1 MSSRTVIDQPARPR
15 SGKKSVSIVRRCAS
29 AACGP
34 CATSDATLPRVV
46 NDIRLALRRLG
57 ATPLFTVFAI
67 LSLAIGVAITT
78 AVYSIVDSVLLR
90 GLGVREPG
98 RVAIVATPYSGRLL
112 AGTVSAPDFHDLR
125 AAQTSFSHMAA
136 SATLIRRV
144 ALPSATQMLMGE
156 AVSGSYFATLG
167 VSAARGR
174 AIQPADDD
182 GAARVVMLGDA
193 LWRRTFASDP
203 RVVGTVVTISSQR
216 YEVIGVAPPT
226 FTGPR
231 GWLASTQFWIPLG
244 TQSDGGR
251 ESRRLTIFGRLAS
264 TVTIAAASSE
274 VRTIA
279 ARLDQSFPPRYP
291 GKSPTATDRPWR
303 AKTMAEIADEDTAVR
318 RFGMTL
324 VALVG
329 LVLVVACTNLGNL
342 VLARGTTRLREIA
355 VRRALGASRWRLV
368 REQCLESVILAAG
381 GAIASYVV
389 FELLRAAIDTE
400 ISLAM
405 PFGGRTT
412 LSFHPV
418 LNVTALGVAVSSL
431 LVALVVFGLEP
442 AIQLTRTIDVRGAL
456 AAGSTPGPPRRRRQR
471 ALLRWQVAIAAGF
484 FIIATM
490 FVKYSIAEARHDS
503 GVDLDRIGVAVLNL
517 DGPEWS
523 EARARRTLDRLL
535 GELRGHPSIES
546 ASLTGGLPFGVSSAL
561 RLSMAPAEQA
571 GAADTPPRMVTAVAA
586 TPSIFRTL
594 GVEILRGRGFD
605 DRDGPGAPR
614 VLIVSEF
621 TARQIF
627 GTADAVGRQ
636 VALAGQPAARAT
648 ATIVGIAA
656 NTDVGSLFADP
667 RPLAYAPF
675 EQYLS
680 AARHGRHARIRIGAD
695 RRGRDA
701 RGDPARGSGRRDR
714 QDRDGTHGARR
725 TVPGHAR
732 VRPHGDRPRRDH
744 APSRDGGSL
753 RHPVERHRQSH
764 ARDRRADVVRR
775 HLQPDQAHGA
785 AGRVSSR
792 ARRAP
797 VRFVD
802 RPRRPGDRA
811 RVPRARRRHRRS
823 LDPGRDAN
831 SVSRRRVF
839 RLLPARP
846 PRRGGRSQCGAPVR
860 VRRLVDFCPRPA
872 KTYSEP
878 VGADGDQASEEKVH
892 AEAGRAA
899 RKGSRVGSPQAVPHH
914 RGPAHREVPHADWQ
928 PPRRRGADGTEAI
941 GLRGTRSR
949 R

>member
-1 MSSRTVIDQPARPR
+1 M
-15 SGKKSVSIVRRCAS
+15 VS
-29 AACGP
+29 
-34 CATSDATLPRVV
+34 
-46 NDIRLALRRLG
+46 DIRLALRRLG

-67 LSLAIGVAITT
+67 LSLAIAVAITT
-78 AVYSIVDSVLLR
+78 AVYSIVDSVMLR

-125 AAQTSFSHMAA
+125 AAQTSFSDMAA
-136 SATLIRRV
+136 SATLIGRV
-144 ALPSATQMLMGE
+144 ALPSGTQMLMGE
-156 AVSGSYFATLG
+156 AVSGAYFATLG

-174 AIQPADDD
+174 AIQRPDDD
-182 GAARVVMLGDA
+182 GAARVVVLADA

-203 RVVGTVVTISSQR
+203 RVVGTVVTISSQP

-231 GWLASTQFWIPLG
+231 GFLASTQFWIPLG
-244 TQSDGGR
+244 SEPDGGR

-291 GKSPTATDRPWR
+291 GKSPTATDRPWQ
-303 AKTMAEIADEDTAVR
+303 AKTMTEIADEDTAVR

-342 VLARGTTRLREIA
+342 VLARGTTRLHELA

-368 REQCLESVILAAG
+368 REQCLESVMLAAG

-400 ISLAM
+400 ISLPM

-418 LNVTALGVAVSSL
+418 PNVTALAVAVSSL

-456 AAGSTPGPPRRRRQR
+456 AAGSTPGPPRRRRQH
-471 ALLRWQVAIAAGF
+471 ALLRWQIAIAAGF

-546 ASLTGGLPFGVSSAL
+546 ASLAGGLPFGVSSAL

-571 GAADTPPRMVTAVAA
+571 GARDTPPRMVAAVAA

-614 VLIVSEF
+614 VLIVSEL
-621 TARQIF
+621 TARQMF
-627 GTADAVGRQ
+627 GTADAVGRL
-636 VALAGQPAARAT
+636 VALAGQPAARGT

-675 EQYLS
+675 EQVPIS
-680 AARHGRHARIRIGAD
+680 RSSRSSRAHRDRCRPPWARCARRSGAPIRTSRSTGS
-695 RRGRDA
+695 GRDA
-701 RGDPARGSGRRDR
+701 RCSPDRSRSCAGSASRRSGSARSRSFSRWRASTASSRTSSPIARARSACGCRAAPPPARSSAWCCWTGIAPCSTGSCSGCRS
-714 QDRDGTHGARR
+714 A
-725 TVPGHAR
+725 
-732 VRPHGDRPRRDH
+732 
-744 APSRDGGSL
+744 SS
-753 RHPVERHRQSH
+753 
-764 ARDRRADVVRR
+764 
-775 HLQPDQAHGA
+775 
-785 AGRVSSR
+785 AGRSR
-792 ARRAP
+792 ARTSGSTWP
-797 VRFVD
+797 SSI
-802 RPRRPGDRA
+802 PG
-811 RVPRARRRHRRS
+811 S
-823 LDPGRDAN
+823 W
-831 SVSRRRVF
+831 S
-839 RLLPARP
+839 
-846 PRRGGRSQCGAPVR
+846 
-860 VRRLVDFCPRPA
+860 
-872 KTYSEP
+872 
-878 VGADGDQASEEKVH
+878 
-892 AEAGRAA
+892 
-899 RKGSRVGSPQAVPHH
+899 
-914 RGPAHREVPHADWQ
+914 
-928 PPRRRGADGTEAI
+928 
-941 GLRGTRSR
+941 
-949 R
+949 

>member
-1 MSSRTVIDQPARPR
+1 
-15 SGKKSVSIVRRCAS
+15 
-29 AACGP
+29 
-34 CATSDATLPRVV
+34 
-46 NDIRLALRRLG
+46 
-57 ATPLFTVFAI
+57 
-67 LSLAIGVAITT
+67 
-78 AVYSIVDSVLLR
+78 
-90 GLGVREPG
+90 
-98 RVAIVATPYSGRLL
+98 
-112 AGTVSAPDFHDLR
+112 
-125 AAQTSFSHMAA
+125 
-136 SATLIRRV
+136 
-144 ALPSATQMLMGE
+144 
-156 AVSGSYFATLG
+156 
-167 VSAARGR
+167 
-174 AIQPADDD
+174 
-182 GAARVVMLGDA
+182 
-193 LWRRTFASDP
+193 
-203 RVVGTVVTISSQR
+203 
-216 YEVIGVAPPT
+216 
-226 FTGPR
+226 
-231 GWLASTQFWIPLG
+231 
-244 TQSDGGR
+244 
-251 ESRRLTIFGRLAS
+251 
-264 TVTIAAASSE
+264 
-274 VRTIA
+274 
-279 ARLDQSFPPRYP
+279 
-291 GKSPTATDRPWR
+291 
-303 AKTMAEIADEDTAVR
+303 MAEIADEDTAVR

-368 REQCLESVILAAG
+368 REQCLESVILAAA

-405 PFGGRTT
+405 PFGGPTT

-456 AAGSTPGPPRRRRQR
+456 AAGSTPPPRRRRQR

-561 RLSMAPAEQA
+561 RFSMAPAERA

-621 TARQIF
+621 TSRQIF

-648 ATIVGIAA
+648 AAIVGIAA

-675 EQYLS
+675 EQYYQRS
-680 AARHGRHARIRIGAD
+680 SRSSRARPDRCRPPWARCARRSGARIRTSRSTGS
-695 RRGRDA
+695 GRDA
-701 RGDPARGSGRRDR
+701 RCSPDRSRSCAGSASRRSASARSRSFSRWRVSTASSRTSSPIARARSACGCRSAPPPARSSAWCCWTGIVPCSTGSCSVCRS
-714 QDRDGTHGARR
+714 A
-725 TVPGHAR
+725 
-732 VRPHGDRPRRDH
+732 
-744 APSRDGGSL
+744 SS
-753 RHPVERHRQSH
+753 
-764 ARDRRADVVRR
+764 
-775 HLQPDQAHGA
+775 
-785 AGRVSSR
+785 AGRSR
-792 ARRAP
+792 ARTSSSTSP
-797 VRFVD
+797 SSI
-802 RPRRPGDRA
+802 PG
-811 RVPRARRRHRRS
+811 S
-823 LDPGRDAN
+823 W
-831 SVSRRRVF
+831 S
-839 RLLPARP
+839 
-846 PRRGGRSQCGAPVR
+846 
-860 VRRLVDFCPRPA
+860 
-872 KTYSEP
+872 
-878 VGADGDQASEEKVH
+878 
-892 AEAGRAA
+892 
-899 RKGSRVGSPQAVPHH
+899 
-914 RGPAHREVPHADWQ
+914 
-928 PPRRRGADGTEAI
+928 
-941 GLRGTRSR
+941 
-949 R
+949 

>member
-1 MSSRTVIDQPARPR
+1 M
-15 SGKKSVSIVRRCAS
+15 
-29 AACGP
+29 
-34 CATSDATLPRVV
+34 V

-78 AVYSIVDSVLLR
+78 AVYSIVDTVLLR

-244 TQSDGGR
+244 SQSDGGR

-412 LSFHPV
+412 LLFHPV

-621 TARQIF
+621 TSRQILEPP
-627 GTADAVGRQ
+627 TPSDGRSRS
-636 VALAGQPAARAT
+636 PASRPRARRPPSSASRPT
-648 ATIVGIAA
+648 RTWAASSRIRGRSPTRRSSSTISRSSRSSRAHP
-656 NTDVGSLFADP
+656 DRC
-667 RPLAYAPF
+667 RPPW
-675 EQYLS
+675 
-680 AARHGRHARIRIGAD
+680 ARCARRSGARIRTSRSTGS
-695 RRGRDA
+695 GRDA
-701 RGDPARGSGRRDR
+701 RCSPDRSRSCAGSASRRSASARSRSCSRWRASTASSRTSSPIARARSACGCRSAPPPARSSAWCCWTGIVPCSTGSCSACRS
-714 QDRDGTHGARR
+714 A
-725 TVPGHAR
+725 
-732 VRPHGDRPRRDH
+732 
-744 APSRDGGSL
+744 SS
-753 RHPVERHRQSH
+753 
-764 ARDRRADVVRR
+764 
-775 HLQPDQAHGA
+775 
-785 AGRVSSR
+785 AGRSR
-792 ARRAP
+792 ARTSSSTSP
-797 VRFVD
+797 SSI
-802 RPRRPGDRA
+802 PG
-811 RVPRARRRHRRS
+811 S
-823 LDPGRDAN
+823 W
-831 SVSRRRVF
+831 S
-839 RLLPARP
+839 
-846 PRRGGRSQCGAPVR
+846 
-860 VRRLVDFCPRPA
+860 
-872 KTYSEP
+872 
-878 VGADGDQASEEKVH
+878 
-892 AEAGRAA
+892 
-899 RKGSRVGSPQAVPHH
+899 
-914 RGPAHREVPHADWQ
+914 
-928 PPRRRGADGTEAI
+928 
-941 GLRGTRSR
+941 
-949 R
+949 